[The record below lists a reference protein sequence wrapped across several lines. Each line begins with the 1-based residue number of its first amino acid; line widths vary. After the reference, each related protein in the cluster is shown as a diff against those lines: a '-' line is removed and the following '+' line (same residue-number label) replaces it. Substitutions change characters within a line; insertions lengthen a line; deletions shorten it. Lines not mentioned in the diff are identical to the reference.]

1 MQLVTPILSTDRDPM
16 ADLYFEVLRLY
27 INQKYLLDTD
37 VSDIDPSDEKY
48 MKEPCNINVGMEC
61 FQLLHNTNSKITA
74 KERETFFTDC
84 QNYLKTA
91 CMELKKRCNYFKDK
105 QISER
110 YILHPENALNKR
122 FHECD
127 ECNLNGLIEAFP
139 QFVQDSDKIK
149 EQWGLLMEKQ
159 FSPEVTEEK
168 AVDIF
173 WSKILDYS
181 RENNNCFEHLCK
193 FALSVLLLPNSNAS
207 SERVWSKLNLEKTAL
222 RNRLHF
228 ETVQSILFAAQF
240 GTHLRETKEEISDEM
255 IISTINTTSWQEKN
269 VTPKEEKDPSLVA
282 HTYAFKHDHN
292 YFIDILKKCELE
304 ERSYGLKRIPKT
316 SYINKPNQM
325 NFVADKM
332 EPNRMTQNR
341 ETEGEQLVCSSA
353 NPASSYNK
361 RVVKTYSREDKL
373 KAIECI
379 LIHGKTKAYV
389 ARTYNI
395 PESTLRGW
403 VNRANVALVSKK
415 NLNDEYSASS
425 VRSESPLNNP
435 LTYPVASLAANTPM
449 VPNERRQHNDS
460 DTDAQF
466 KNNLAAFNPTLIP
479 NAVQNLL
486 HKTSYPYTANDLIKT
501 FPPCMAGNHLL
512 GNITPTSIGQMP
524 SSLAQNNPL
533 FMPDGFQNAK
543 SNVNKNNLAAE
554 PSQANFAYALL
565 QQQLHQQQS
574 QRQAANLLNGGTFSN
589 VNSIWGLFPSVFSN
603 FAASSTNSVS
613 STVTSQN
620 FDNKPSRGIKP
631 ISDKPLLSSQ
641 TCRKYNLHGCLHS
654 TKEKIDSDNKTHGFT
669 MSKEYIESGII
680 KGEQF
685 VEFLEGLGDRRR
697 CRKQATRMTW
707 KM

>member
-1 MQLVTPILSTDRDPM
+1 
-16 ADLYFEVLRLY
+16 
-27 INQKYLLDTD
+27 
-37 VSDIDPSDEKY
+37 
-48 MKEPCNINVGMEC
+48 
-61 FQLLHNTNSKITA
+61 
-74 KERETFFTDC
+74 
-84 QNYLKTA
+84 
-91 CMELKKRCNYFKDK
+91 
-105 QISER
+105 
-110 YILHPENALNKR
+110 
-122 FHECD
+122 
-127 ECNLNGLIEAFP
+127 
-139 QFVQDSDKIK
+139 
-149 EQWGLLMEKQ
+149 
-159 FSPEVTEEK
+159 
-168 AVDIF
+168 
-173 WSKILDYS
+173 
-181 RENNNCFEHLCK
+181 
-193 FALSVLLLPNSNAS
+193 
-207 SERVWSKLNLEKTAL
+207 
-222 RNRLHF
+222 
-228 ETVQSILFAAQF
+228 
-240 GTHLRETKEEISDEM
+240 
-255 IISTINTTSWQEKN
+255 
-269 VTPKEEKDPSLVA
+269 
-282 HTYAFKHDHN
+282 
-292 YFIDILKKCELE
+292 
-304 ERSYGLKRIPKT
+304 
-316 SYINKPNQM
+316 
-325 NFVADKM
+325 M

-373 KAIECI
+373 KAIECV

-641 TCRKYNLHGCLHS
+641 TCRKHDLHGCLHS

-685 VEFLEGLGDRRR
+685 MEFLEGLGAYLEHNHLYYMSEQRIVFYHENTLPMWRTIAQGNWRLISRLIRELADGTDHAYRVEVTWRVEQLGGWFTE
-697 CRKQATRMTW
+697 CRKPFDALPFTTTANGNCSTSETQLRMPQAFLFIVPIER
-707 KM
+707 